1 MRDVTASWYSSN
13 PSLFLSVSLP
23 HHDSHHRYGGY
34 VEYFKVQAKRKHE
47 TTGERYSTCLK
58 SIRLRFMKTL
68 AGYSVATFLLGVRP
82 FCVCYLYPT
91 SCTLLDSTPCIVL
104 FIILLFVILLF
115 VILLLSFKTVVLMQ
129 AFIFL
134 VTGGGSPQKK
144 HDGTGRRHVLSH

>member
-1 MRDVTASWYSSN
+1 MLLLHGTH
-13 PSLFLSVSLP
+13 PTILFFSLFSLP
-23 HHDSHHRYGGY
+23 HHDSYHRYGGY
-34 VEYFKVQAKRKHE
+34 VEYFKVQATRTHE
-47 TTGERYSTCLK
+47 TTGELYTTCLE
-58 SIRLRFMKTL
+58 SIQLRFMKTL

-104 FIILLFVILLF
+104 FVILLF

-144 HDGTGRRHVLSH
+144 HDGTGRWHVLSH